1 MLGRKSKQAKKQD
14 QFRKKT
20 VHIITKLDFPIA
32 APIRTYNFGDL
43 LRYFK
48 YNMGAGLLMA
58 TLERMVQDAKED
70 MLGNSFATAVKW
82 IGVGIM
88 IFMVFLGAY
97 ILLQSPA
104 ISGGGGGPAIQA
116 PDLFG

>member
-1 MLGRKSKQAKKQD
+1 M
-14 QFRKKT
+14 
-20 VHIITKLDFPIA
+20 TKLDFPIA
-32 APIRTYNFGDL
+32 APVRTYNFGDL

-58 TLERMVQDAKED
+58 TLERMVSDARED
-70 MLGNSFATAVKW
+70 MMGNNFAVAVKW

-97 ILLQSPA
+97 ILLQNPTL
-104 ISGGGGGPAIQA
+104 SGSQA
-116 PDLFG
+116 PPIVAPNLFG